1 MMPALFACKTRR
13 LFACVGLS
21 IALAA
26 SLLGCTSS
34 TGGNEAVRL
43 VITPVATPTQTQPV
57 PPTAAPVTYTVKAGD
72 TLSGIADL
80 FGVTLD
86 DIVRVNNIADP
97 NSLAEG
103 QVLTIPGRS
112 PASTP
117 TGIAQGTASPAGSQ
131 TPGATGSPVLPPPGV
146 TPPLGPTTGEPTA
159 GALSTPGPN
168 VSPTAAP

>member
-1 MMPALFACKTRR
+1 MVCLVMA
-13 LFACVGLS
+13 V
-21 IALAA
+21 
-26 SLLGCTSS
+26 LLIGCTNSRGS
-34 TGGNEAVRL
+34 DEPVKL
-43 VITPVATPTQTQPV
+43 VITPVATPTVTQPAA
-57 PPTAAPVTYTVKAGD
+57 PTAAPVTYTVKAGD

-80 FGVTLD
+80 FGVTVD

-112 PASTP
+112 GVGTP
-117 TGIAQGTASPAGSQ
+117 TAAQSTATSVGNQ
-131 TPGATGSPVLPPPGV
+131 TPALPPPGV

-159 GALSTPGPN
+159 GAASSPAPN